1 MEEKAFSEI
10 AVRLRGKAVGTALA
24 CGLDAM
30 QADDVAQDA
39 LLKLWNM
46 RDQLGRYRSLEALTV
61 VMTRHLVVDSQ
72 RRRQS
77 HATVA
82 MPDNLGQLADSSGTP
97 QEQLEELDNDTWL
110 QERLDHLPDRQR
122 SVLYM
127 RQVEHRDYDEIARL
141 LGIATTSA
149 RTLVARARKSLFLEF
164 KQRMQQ

>member
-1 MEEKAFSEI
+1 MEEKAFSKI
-10 AVRLRGKAVGTALA
+10 AVKLRGKAVGTALA
-24 CGLDAM
+24 CGLDTM

-39 LLKLWNM
+39 LLKLWSM
-46 RDQLGRYRSLEALTV
+46 HDELDRYRSLDALTV
-61 VMTRHLVVDSQ
+61 VMTRRLVIDQ
-72 RRRQS
+72 HRRHQS
-77 HATVA
+77 RPTVA
-82 MPDNLGQLADSSGTP
+82 MPDNLTQLADSSGTP
-97 QEQLEELDNDTWL
+97 QEQLEELDNDAWL
-110 QERLDHLPDRQR
+110 QERLDHLPSRQR